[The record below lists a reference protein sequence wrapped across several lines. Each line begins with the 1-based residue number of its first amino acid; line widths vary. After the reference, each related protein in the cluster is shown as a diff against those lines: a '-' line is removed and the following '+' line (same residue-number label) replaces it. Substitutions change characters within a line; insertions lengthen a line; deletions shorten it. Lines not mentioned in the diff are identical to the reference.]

1 MTSWLNALGAGKGS
15 DICSLTAVTG
25 KRVSDVTNGQQQCT
39 KSLSSVSGS
48 LKPLAGLLKGL
59 TIKGATVKGDTAD
72 FSNAKTTPEL
82 AASIIKSF
90 KAIKIDSKWY
100 VTTT

>member
-1 MTSWLNALGAGKGS
+1 MLNAMGAGKGS
-15 DICSLTAVTG
+15 EICSLTAVNG
-25 KRVSDVTNGQQQCT
+25 KRASDVTNGQQQCT

-59 TIKGATVKGDTAD
+59 TIKGATVKGDKAD

-82 AASIIKSF
+82 AAAFIKGL
-90 KAIKIDSKWY
+90 KAIKIDGKWY
-100 VTTT
+100 VSTT